1 MGGTTLGEHR
11 TTCVDAPKLAGR
23 ASESSR
29 RVHPRARPHARCP
42 RGASGHP
49 DWRGRRAR
57 RGALR
62 GRVDPAAN
70 ARVVCVDTTVTARR
84 IATASTRR
92 GSRHPRLDPGVHR
105 DRARAKGF
113 SSHRRSSPEKRAR
126 DDTPSSHIASRAPR
140 RSRARE
146 LTILAEQ
153 NRVGTACAATKGRRC
168 RRPWREIPPGPTS
181 HQICGEIVQLVPMW
195 IEIID
200 ISVLLTKVSSALL
213 LFGPR
218 PKKHGMRAFSGRSI
232 ITLLK

>member
-1 MGGTTLGEHR
+1 MGKNDVMMALWEENPRSGKSGMPGR
-11 TTCVDAPKLAGR
+11 SAGAAVALR
-23 ASESSR
+23 DGWAVR
-29 RVHPRARPHARCP
+29 RVGNIARHGWMLPNSPDARVNRRVASILAP
-42 RGASGHP
+42 DPTQGALGASSGHP

-57 RGALR
+57 RGALC

-92 GSRHPRLDPGVHR
+92 GSRYPRLDPGVHR

-181 HQICGEIVQLVPMW
+181 HQICGEIVQLVPM
-195 IEIID
+195 
-200 ISVLLTKVSSALL
+200 
-213 LFGPR
+213 
-218 PKKHGMRAFSGRSI
+218 
-232 ITLLK
+232 

>member
-1 MGGTTLGEHR
+1 MGKNENSVTLGEENPR
-11 TTCVDAPKLAGR
+11 SGKSGMPGRSAGAAGAWR
-23 ASESSR
+23 DGWAIR
-29 RVHPRARPHARCP
+29 RVGNIARQGWMLPNSPDARVNRRIASILAP
-42 RGASGHP
+42 DPTQGALAEHHLAIPTGEAES
-49 DWRGRRAR
+49 A

-70 ARVVCVDTTVTARR
+70 ARVVCIDTTATARR

-92 GSRHPRLDPGVHR
+92 GSRYPRLDPGVHR

-140 RSRARE
+140 RPRARE

-181 HQICGEIVQLVPMW
+181 HQICGEIVQLVPM
-195 IEIID
+195 
-200 ISVLLTKVSSALL
+200 
-213 LFGPR
+213 
-218 PKKHGMRAFSGRSI
+218 
-232 ITLLK
+232 